1 MGGVEHRKR
10 GKAARQ
16 RGWVLATAAAALLWG
31 IAAGRAAGHP
41 INMSCVE
48 HRFQVRVAPDKID
61 VAVFLRYYEFPS
73 MTQRRRMDLDRDGT
87 VADAEITAYGKEID
101 DELARLLV
109 LVVNGQRLR
118 LRSSYP
124 PVIDLEDDCRVV
136 PCHHVQW
143 SLFSAPVAVPAGRPA
158 SVSFETKAFPDND
171 GFFHYEVV
179 GEATTIL
186 TSSVVEQPEFDAN
199 TSMPAS
205 PEIRRIT
212 FTYLPQQAGGE
223 AAAGGVG
230 TAREEPP
237 APSARRVQLDTFM
250 VGLRIFRQWASAYF
264 EGEFSLWGF
273 LVVMVAAYVYGGLHA
288 VAPGHAKTITAAYLI
303 GAQATRWHAVLLGIV
318 VTVSHTWSILVL
330 AVVTH
335 LFYGGEVPSQ
345 THGIVMAASGG
356 LIVLLGLAQFVG
368 RLRGRSLIGHHHGPG
383 GHTHGADG
391 HTHGAD
397 GHTHGADGHTH
408 GADGHTHGLDGH
420 SHVHV
425 HGEGDH
431 RHDAHDHSAGHHDD
445 GHGHGGAAAEEAG
458 DQGITVKSLVFL
470 GFSGGIVPCPGALWI
485 YFLALSLHRTFEGI
499 MLIAALGAGLATV
512 LTAIGLL
519 TVRVRRSLLLR
530 AAGEEGQDG
539 RGHPRARKAAAW
551 VGRQIGLIAPCII
564 AALGLLLVIW
574 GLLSAGVIGGP

>member
-1 MGGVEHRKR
+1 MGGVEHRER

-16 RGWVLATAAAALLWG
+16 RGWVLATAAAALLWS
-31 IAAGRAAGHP
+31 IAAGPAPGHP

-48 HRFQVRVAPDKID
+48 HRFQVRVSPDQIA

-73 MTQRRRMDLDRDGT
+73 MTQRRRMDLDRDGK
-87 VADAEITAYGKEID
+87 VAEAEIKAYGKEID
-101 DELARLLV
+101 GELARLLV
-109 LVVNGQRLR
+109 LVVNGQRVR

-143 SLFSAPVAVPAGRPA
+143 SLFSAPVTVPAGRPV

-171 GFFHYEVV
+171 GFFHYEIV

-205 PEIRRIT
+205 PEIRRIE
-212 FTYLPQQAGGE
+212 FTYVPGQVVGE
-223 AAAGGVG
+223 AAAGGVA
-230 TAREEPP
+230 TAREEPA
-237 APSARRVQLDTFM
+237 APPARRAQLDTFM

-264 EGEFSLWGF
+264 EGAFSLWGF
-273 LVVMVAAYVYGGLHA
+273 LVIMAAAYVYGGLHA

-303 GAQATRWHAVLLGIV
+303 GSQATRWHAALLGIV

-356 LIVLLGLAQFVG
+356 LITLLGLVQFVG
-368 RLRGRSLIGHHHGPG
+368 RLRGRSLLGHHHGPG
-383 GHTHGADG
+383 GHSHGP
-391 HTHGAD
+391 
-397 GHTHGADGHTH
+397 
-408 GADGHTHGLDGH
+408 DGH

-431 RHDAHDHSAGHHDD
+431 RHDTHEHSPGHRDD
-445 GHGHGGAAAEEAG
+445 GHGHGRAAAEEPG
-458 DQGITVKSLVFL
+458 DQAITVKSLVLL

-485 YFLALSLHRTFEGI
+485 YFLALSLHRTFEGVI
-499 MLIAALGAGLATV
+499 LIAALGAGLATV

-539 RGHPRARKAAAW
+539 RRHPRARRAAAW
-551 VGRQIGLIAPCII
+551 LGRQIGLIAPCII